1 MLIIIL
7 SSVAL
12 AAEDPINDESDW
24 NNYLDVVDNVFTV
37 IFAIE
42 MILKV
47 SAVGFVRHTT
57 DRTLTLLV
65 CIVADNR
72 SGGDFTS
79 RVVSQG
85 VLEHHGRGGSRL
97 RVRVIHIP
105 KRVMHHRINIS
116 YG

>member
-12 AAEDPINDESDW
+12 AAEDPIVDNSEW

-47 SAVGFVRHTT
+47 SVENFWCNN
-57 DRTLTLLV
+57 DKYLKNK
-65 CIVADNR
+65 I
-72 SGGDFTS
+72 
-79 RVVSQG
+79 
-85 VLEHHGRGGSRL
+85 
-97 RVRVIHIP
+97 IKIP
-105 KRVMHHRINIS
+105 KCKTSSYDVENGTKSLHRFEVFSI
-116 YG
+116 